1 MLTPFHLAI
10 GVTDLGAAEVFYREV
25 LGCTLGRR
33 STHWIDFNLFG
44 HQLVCHEVS
53 RSQGAGASN
62 AVDGEAVPVPHFG
75 VVLTLEAFESLRQR
89 LVTKGVTFMIEPC
102 TRFKDEAGE
111 QRTMF
116 LLDPSKN
123 PIEFKA
129 FKDINDN
136 LFKI

>member
-10 GVTDLGAAEVFYREV
+10 GVSDLGAAETFYTEV

-33 STHWIDFNLFG
+33 STHLIDFNLFG
-44 HQLVCHEVS
+44 HQLVCHEVPNA
-53 RSQGAGASN
+53 QGAAASN
-62 AVDGEAVPVPHFG
+62 PVDGEAVPVPHFG

-89 LVTKGVTFMIEPC
+89 LVANRVTFVIEPQ
-102 TRFKDEAGE
+102 TRFKGEAGE

-116 LLDPSKN
+116 LLDPSEN

-129 FKDINDN
+129 FNDIDN
-136 LFKI
+136 ALFKV